1 MEDFDKMITSRQL
14 ANTIQDARNAL
25 AADAPFTFAVYAE
38 VGDFQGGKVLIDR
51 EGGKV

>member
-1 MEDFDKMITSRQL
+1 MITSRQL
-14 ANTIQDARNAL
+14 ANTIQDALNAL

-38 VGDFQGGKVLIDR
+38 VGDFQGGGKVLIDR